1 MAATFVTK
9 AELRT
14 NLGIGSLY
22 SDTVVE
28 EVCQTA
34 EDLVKKQLWY
44 NNYPIT
50 AAATNANYAYIVIAN
65 SGAFVAGQS
74 ITVTG
79 CSTPYNGTFTIT
91 STYPWTTGSAAF
103 PYFTFFPFNGLNY
116 PKGYQILQY
125 ALTGTPADTAYHLIQ
140 PYGKASG
147 EAFGDSGSYSTVPAI
162 REASLMVA
170 TSIWQA
176 RQQSNAG
183 GIGVDFAPSPF
194 TMGSQ
199 LMARV
204 RGLLAPYLSPRNL
217 VG

>member
-44 NNYPIT
+44 NNYPVT
-50 AAATNANYAYIVIAN
+50 AAATNANYAYLVIAN

-79 CSTPYNGTFTIT
+79 C
-91 STYPWTTGSAAF
+91 
-103 PYFTFFPFNGLNY
+103 
-116 PKGYQILQY
+116 
-125 ALTGTPADTAYHLIQ
+125 
-140 PYGKASG
+140 
-147 EAFGDSGSYSTVPAI
+147 
-162 REASLMVA
+162 
-170 TSIWQA
+170 
-176 RQQSNAG
+176 
-183 GIGVDFAPSPF
+183 
-194 TMGSQ
+194 
-199 LMARV
+199 
-204 RGLLAPYLSPRNL
+204 
-217 VG
+217 